1 MDAQEEKIY
10 LAVIISVLVVGSILA
25 YLSII
30 IFRQQRKTLELQK
43 ANAIAEITAME
54 KERARIAA
62 DLHDD
67 LGPVLSVI
75 KFRID
80 GATPNNVEPEI
91 QTELKTASKELDE
104 VIEKLREVAHNL
116 LPAVLQKKG
125 PIPAIEDFIY
135 QMGFLNGLK
144 TDIEYPSA
152 LTFREDQGIQI
163 YRIVQEAVNNCI
175 KHAGA
180 TKMQIIF
187 REYKD
192 HVKLFC
198 QDNGKGIE
206 IKDSYPVHS
215 GRGLQSMKNR
225 IELMGGSLNI
235 ESKMGVGTILI
246 FEIPVK

>member
-1 MDAQEEKIY
+1 MDAQEERIY

-30 IFRQQRKTLELQK
+30 IFRQQRKTLVLQK
-43 ANAIAEITAME
+43 ANAIAEINAME

-80 GATPNNVEPEI
+80 GATPKI
-91 QTELKTASKELDE
+91 QEAAAELKIASKELDE
-104 VIEKLREVAHNL
+104 VIEKLREIAHNL

-135 QMGFLNGLK
+135 QMGSLNGLK
-144 TDIEYPSA
+144 ADIEYPTA
-152 LTFREDQGIQI
+152 LTFREDHGIQI

-225 IELMGGSLNI
+225 IELMGGSLKI
-235 ESKMGVGTILI
+235 ESKIGVGTILI